1 MREIFSNSIDYSS
14 GQGGSVYT
22 EGTITGA
29 FQGFV
34 ACEDSVIGSI
44 TEQNGLQIVSA
55 LGLSGNTIKQGIY
68 IGAPKGMIFTKIT
81 VISGSIVG
89 YSTLTNSKT
98 KNIEA
103 EIISAYLID
112 VASEGAY
119 YEGVEC
125 LTNTLTS

>member
-1 MREIFSNSIDYSS
+1 MREIFSNSIDYKS

-44 TEQNGLQIVSA
+44 TDQNGLQIVNA

-68 IGAPKGMIFTKIT
+68 IGAPKGMTFSKIVVT
-81 VISGSIVG
+81 SGSIVG
-89 YSTLTNSKT
+89 YYTLTGSQT
-98 KNIEA
+98 TNIE
-103 EIISAYLID
+103 EIILSAYTTRITNDGGTL
-112 VASEGAY
+112 EGI
-119 YEGVEC
+119 EC
-125 LTNTLTS
+125 LTNILTS

>member
-1 MREIFSNSIDYSS
+1 MREVFSNSIDYSS

-34 ACEDSVIGSI
+34 ACEDTVIGSI
-44 TEQNGLQIVSA
+44 TEQNGLQIVNA
-55 LGLSGNTIKQGIY
+55 LGLRGNTIKQGIY
-68 IGAPKGMIFTKIT
+68 IGAPKGMIFSKIT
-81 VISGSIVG
+81 LISGSIIG

-98 KNIEA
+98 KDIES
-103 EIISAYLID
+103 EIINAYLND
-112 VASEGAY
+112 VISEGAY
-119 YEGVEC
+119 YEGIQC